1 MALNPTFGAP
11 GKGTIG
17 ATTPTSR
24 AGYGNYNKAKD
35 VLKNVFAKTG
45 NDANSVMQRTKAYV
59 DSQKPQTPAYYGG
72 GGGGGG
78 GYSLAYEQ
86 PDYSGWFNSLMDIS
100 NQKYEALRQ
109 AIAQSLQKAN
119 NDIDWDYAYNR
130 KKAGK
135 LYSDQRNGQG
145 LSAQTMLM
153 ANRDRRKEEARNTA
167 SDNMLK
173 AISGRYE
180 DLAGLT
186 SPLSNMDSNT
196 VDTIS
201 SWLKR
206 LNTSA

>member
-1 MALNPTFGAP
+1 MALVATAGAP
-11 GKGTIG
+11 GKGAIG
-17 ATTPTSR
+17 ASTPISR

-59 DSQKPQTPAYYGG
+59 DSQKPQTQTYYGSGG
-72 GGGGGG
+72 GGGD
-78 GYSLAYEQ
+78 YSIAYEQ

-109 AIAQSLQKAN
+109 AIAQSLQKAE

-135 LYSDQRNGQG
+135 LYSDLRNGQG

-173 AISGRYE
+173 AVSGRYE

-196 VDTIS
+196 VGTIS